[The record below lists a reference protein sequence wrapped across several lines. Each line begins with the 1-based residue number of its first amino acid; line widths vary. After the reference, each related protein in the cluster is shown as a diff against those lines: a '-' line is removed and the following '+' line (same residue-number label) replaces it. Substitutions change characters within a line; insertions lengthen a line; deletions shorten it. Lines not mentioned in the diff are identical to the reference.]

1 MHTVEAHAS
10 AKLII
15 AGEHA
20 VVYLRPAL
28 AVPLPDIRVTV
39 HITAGQ
45 PQTGCQLH
53 MPDIQR
59 SARLGVDSDHCSIC
73 SVICSMR
80 GICSRP
86 T

>member
-1 MHTVEAHAS
+1 MHTVQAHAC

-45 PQTGCQLH
+45 PVRHQGT
-53 MPDIQR
+53 
-59 SARLGVDSDHCSIC
+59 ARRFLGIRAFGVSHVGHNAEAPIAAYAHPCAL
-73 SVICSMR
+73 
-80 GICSRP
+80 G
-86 T
+86 